1 MSQSNHALLFG
12 SMRLVKKVQPTLVCL
27 LALMSILPLQLLIFG
42 DEAIILQGQ
51 LAGIMY
57 TMILIA
63 FFCGA
68 QWSNA
73 LKRKFLLINVSSLL
87 LAITPW
93 FLVLARRYFN
103 EEVLWAFMAGEL
115 MLILLIDWIY
125 FRKHYPKWYFMLR
138 NLITLLLSASIIIIC
153 IRKSVIY

>member
-1 MSQSNHALLFG
+1 MEIA
-12 SMRLVKKVQPTLVCL
+12 KKIQPTIVCL
-27 LALMSILPLQLLIFG
+27 LALSCLLPLQLLIFG

-68 QWSNA
+68 QWSHA
-73 LKRKFLLINVSSLL
+73 LKNAYLPVHISSLT
-87 LAITPW
+87 LAIMPW
-93 FLVLARRYFN
+93 FLVLARRFFN

-115 MLILLIDWIY
+115 GLILAIDWL
-125 FRKHYPKWYFMLR
+125 FLRKQYPTWYFILR
-138 NLITLLLSASIIIIC
+138 NVITILLSICIIIIC
-153 IRKSVIY
+153 IRKSIID